1 MLWGGIFDVDN
12 RLQQIAQEEQLT
24 HAPDFWDDPKRAEQI
39 LKNVNLKKEWTNAFQ
54 EVSSSVEDLSV
65 LFDFQKAGE
74 ATEEEVDA
82 AYATTTKLVEELEF
96 KNMLRL
102 YK

>member
-39 LKNVNLKKEWTNAFQ
+39 LKNVNLKKEWTNLNAF
-54 EVSSSVEDLSV
+54 
-65 LFDFQKAGE
+65 
-74 ATEEEVDA
+74 
-82 AYATTTKLVEELEF
+82 
-96 KNMLRL
+96 
-102 YK
+102 